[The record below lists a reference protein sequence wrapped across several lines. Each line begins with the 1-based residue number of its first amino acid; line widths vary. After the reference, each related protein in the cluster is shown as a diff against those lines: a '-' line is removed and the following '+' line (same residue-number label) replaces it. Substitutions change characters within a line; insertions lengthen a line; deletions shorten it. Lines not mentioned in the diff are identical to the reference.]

1 MSEPRARPI
10 VPPAA
15 GPLPAGPVSSGAKL
29 SAEAGSAGA
38 LDRVLSEAAYR
49 ARFATEIAPLLRL
62 ERLLDAGVAAEG
74 SRAFCVRVIAEAERV
89 EYGLLE
95 VGARDSRAFAYV
107 SEVVTQLR
115 WCAKALHALLHLRGR
130 IRRYLGERGD
140 LEAFRAD
147 LDACIAWVA
156 SRVEALLAALRA
168 EVAGPLGLAVPEDA
182 ADATALD
189 GEDVRWRLAQDLDVP
204 ASHDE
209 RDRVA
214 GMCAAFLELAD
225 EVERVRVP
233 EQDLDALG
241 ALARGTFGPARAQ
254 ELRVRMHAVQSS
266 YDSTVAGTPHEGEDP
281 RLPTFRGYVSILLHL
296 LEAVAYLVSAHGRL
310 ASDVR
315 SAALRDRVRRLVDEG
330 LLLRWA
336 LRFGLVNAARCFAEA
351 REVAQALLARATRV
365 REVALALPPGRK
377 LHLRPAGLIVRVV
390 QRHGLPVEMGM
401 GEQTVDAR
409 QLMDVIL
416 LAAGNPSETR
426 VRFRGDERPLA
437 DLQALFEHRLGEEGT
452 DRFPPS
458 LAYLREPAKSS

>member
-10 VPPAA
+10 PSPAA
-15 GPLPAGPVSSGAKL
+15 GAPAPGAKL
-29 SAEAGSAGA
+29 SAEGSGAAA

-62 ERLLDAGVAAEG
+62 ERLLDAGFGAEG
-74 SRAFCVRVIAEAERV
+74 SRAFCVRVVAEAERV

-95 VGARDSRAFAYV
+95 VGARDSRTFAYV
-107 SEVVTQLR
+107 TEVVTQLR

-130 IRRYLGERGD
+130 IRRYLGERTD
-140 LEAFRAD
+140 LDAFRAD

-156 SRVEALLAALRA
+156 GRVEALLVALRT
-168 EVAGPLGLAVPEDA
+168 EVQGPLGLAVPEDA
-182 ADATALD
+182 ADVAALD
-189 GEDVRWRLAQDLDVP
+189 GEDVRWRLPQDLDVP
-204 ASHDE
+204 SSHDD

-214 GMCAAFLELAD
+214 DMCAAFLALGD
-225 EVERVRVP
+225 EVERVVVP
-233 EQDLDALG
+233 EGDLAALD
-241 ALARGTFGPARAQ
+241 ALARGPFGPASAQ

-266 YDSTVAGTPHEGEDP
+266 YDSTIAGTPHEAEDP

-296 LEAVAYLVSAHGRL
+296 LEAVAYLLSAHGRL

-330 LLLRWA
+330 LLLRWS
-336 LRFGLVNAARCFAEA
+336 LRFGLVNAARCFREA
-351 REVAQALLARATRV
+351 RTVAQALLARATRV

-452 DRFPPS
+452 DRFPLS
-458 LAYLREPAKSS
+458 LAYLREPAKPS